1 MRLKY
6 PYEIM
11 EVEGQS
17 FAVPMEEDAN
27 GFNGVIKLSKT
38 AKVIFEL
45 LQEDTSEE
53 AIVEAMSR
61 RFDADKNILAADV
74 HSIVAQ
80 FQKKGILA

>member
-1 MRLKY
+1 MHLKY

-11 EVEGQS
+11 EVEGQR

-38 AKVIFEL
+38 AQAIFEL

-61 RFDADKNILAADV
+61 RFDADKNVLAADV
-74 HSIVAQ
+74 HGIVVKLQ
-80 FQKKGILA
+80 QKGILE

>member
-11 EVEGQS
+11 EVEGQR

-38 AKVIFEL
+38 AQAIFEL

-61 RFDADKNILAADV
+61 RFDADKNVLTADV
-74 HSIVAQ
+74 HGFVAKLQ
-80 FQKKGILA
+80 QKGILE

>member
-1 MRLKY
+1 MHLKY

-11 EVEGQS
+11 EVEGQR

-38 AKVIFEL
+38 AQVIFEL

-74 HSIVAQ
+74 HCIVAKLQ
-80 FQKKGILA
+80 QKGILE